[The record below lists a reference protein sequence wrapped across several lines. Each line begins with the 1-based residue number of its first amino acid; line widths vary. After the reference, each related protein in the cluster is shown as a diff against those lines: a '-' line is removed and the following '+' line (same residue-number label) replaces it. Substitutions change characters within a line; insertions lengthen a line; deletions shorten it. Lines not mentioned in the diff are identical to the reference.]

1 LLAGQRTEIE
11 ELQRR
16 CIATRLDVL
25 EEAEVAG
32 SGHLGPAF
40 SVIEILVALYY
51 GFLQVR
57 PAEPHWPERDR
68 FILGKGHACSAV
80 YPILADLGFF
90 GRDQLATF
98 TRLGSILGD
107 HPDMRKVPGFDFS
120 SGSLGHGLSI
130 GTGMAEAL
138 RLQRAPSRVVVL
150 MGDGELNEGQIW
162 EAAAYAAHRR
172 LGRLLGIVDVNKV
185 SVDGSTAEI
194 MEFEPLADKWASFGW
209 QVKRVDGHD
218 LAALTD
224 ALHDFGRR
232 AEAGED
238 HPTVLLA
245 DTVAGRGVSFI
256 EGMAEWHVGYLAEL
270 DKQRAVAD
278 IQAMFNGTPAA

>member
-1 LLAGQRTEIE
+1 
-11 ELQRR
+11 
-16 CIATRLDVL
+16 VL
-25 EEAEVAG
+25 EESEVAG

-51 GFLQVR
+51 GFLRVR

-90 GRDQLATF
+90 GRDRLATF

-107 HPDMRKVPGFDFS
+107 HPDMRKIPGFDFS

-130 GTGMAEAL
+130 GAGMAEAL
-138 RLQRAPSRVVVL
+138 RLQGAPSRVVVL

-162 EAAAYAAHRR
+162 EAAAYAAHRQI
-172 LGRLLGIVDVNKV
+172 GRLLGIVDVNKV
-185 SVDGSTAEI
+185 SVDGATQEVLD
-194 MEFEPLADKWASFGW
+194 FEPLADKWAAFGW
-209 QVKRVDGHD
+209 RVQRLNGHD
-218 LAALTD
+218 LGALLAALGE
-224 ALHDFGRR
+224 FGGRPADGR
-232 AEAGED
+232 
-238 HPTVLLA
+238 PTILLA
-245 DTVAGRGVSFI
+245 DTVAGRGISFI
-256 EGMAEWHVGYLAEL
+256 EGMAEWHVGYLAGE

-278 IQAMFNGTPAA
+278 IGAMFGKTAATR